1 MERPVRGRTKKTG
14 LPPGSLVHTGERK
27 SGNVTID
34 LMEYDA
40 GSLFESQLAG
50 LDACLAFR
58 EKEAITWLNVD
69 GLHDAELMNHIGT
82 CFSLHPL
89 VLEDVVSTDQ
99 RPKYED
105 FEEYLYIVVRMLRY
119 DAGMMKAKA
128 EQVSIIIS
136 QKYVLTFQE
145 GFAGDVFSGVRT
157 RLREDK
163 GRIRKMGADYL
174 AYTLLDTIVDN
185 YFVVLDQMAERI
197 ELLENELVTNPT
209 RKTLRMIHTLRGDA
223 LFLRRAVWP
232 LREVINGFIRSD
244 SQFLA
249 DATRIYLK
257 DVYDHV
263 IHATDTI
270 ETYREMLAGM
280 LDIYLS
286 SMSNRLNEVM
296 KVLTIIA
303 TIFMP
308 LTFLAGV
315 YGMNFKHNMPEIEWE
330 WGYPVLWLVMIGIAV
345 AMLIG
350 FRRKKWI

>member
-1 MERPVRGRTKKTG
+1 MERTVRGRTKKTG

-27 SGNVTID
+27 SGDVRID

-58 EKEAITWLNVD
+58 KKDTITWLNVD

-105 FEEYLYIVVRMLRY
+105 FDDYLYIVVRMLRY
-119 DAGMMKAKA
+119 DAQIMKVRA
-128 EQVSIIIS
+128 EQVSIVLS

-145 GFAGDVFSGVRT
+145 GFTGDVFEGVRT

-163 GRIRKMGADYL
+163 GRIRKMSADYL

-185 YFVVLDQMAERI
+185 YFVVLDQMGERI
-197 ELLENELVTNPT
+197 ELLEDELVANPT

-223 LFLRRAVWP
+223 LFLRKAVWP
-232 LREVINGFIRSD
+232 LREVVNGFIRGD
-244 SQFLA
+244 SPFITN
-249 DATRIYLK
+249 ATRLYLK

-263 IHATDTI
+263 IHAIDTL
-270 ETYREMLAGM
+270 ETFREMLSGM

-315 YGMNFKHNMPEIEWE
+315 YGMNFKNMPEMGWE
-330 WGYPVLWLVMIGIAV
+330 WSYAVLWMVMIGIA
-345 AMLIG
+345 AGMLII

>member
-1 MERPVRGRTKKTG
+1 MERPARGRAKKTG
-14 LPPGSLVHTGERK
+14 LPAGALMHTGERK
-27 SGNVTID
+27 SGDVRID
-34 LMEYDA
+34 LMEYNVA
-40 GSLFESQLAG
+40 SLHERQLSG
-50 LDACLAFR
+50 LDACLSFR
-58 EKEAITWLNVD
+58 HRETITWLNVD
-69 GLHDAELMNHIGT
+69 GLHDAELMGKIGS

-89 VLEDVVSTDQ
+89 VLEDVLSTDQ

-105 FEEYLYIVVRMLRY
+105 YDEYLYIVVRMLRY
-119 DAGMMKAKA
+119 DADVMKAKA
-128 EQVSIIIS
+128 EQVSIILS
-136 QKYVLTFQE
+136 QNYVLTFQE
-145 GFAGDVFSGVRT
+145 GFAGDVFEPVRT

-163 GRIRKMGADYL
+163 GRLRKMGADYL
-174 AYTLLDTIVDN
+174 AYSLLDTIVDN
-185 YFVVLDQMAERI
+185 YFIVLDQIGERI

-232 LREVINGFIRSD
+232 LREVINSFTRGDSPFIT
-244 SQFLA
+244 
-249 DATRIYLK
+249 DATRLYLK
-257 DVYDHV
+257 DVYDHT
-263 IHATDTI
+263 IHAIDTL
-270 ETYREMLAGM
+270 ETYREILSGM

-315 YGMNFKHNMPEIEWE
+315 YGMNFKHMPELAWQ
-330 WGYPVLWLVMIGIAV
+330 WSYPALWLIMIAIAGT
-345 AMLIG
+345 MLII

>member
-1 MERPVRGRTKKTG
+1 MQKNMRGRAKKAG

-27 SGNVTID
+27 RGDVNISLI
-34 LMEYDA
+34 EYDA
-40 GSLFESQLAG
+40 SSMFESQIPGMDSCLSF
-50 LDACLAFR
+50 LD
-58 EKEAITWLNVD
+58 KQTVTWLNVD
-69 GLHDAELMNHIGT
+69 GLHDADLMSRIGN
-82 CFSLHPL
+82 CFALHPL
-89 VLEDVVSTDQ
+89 VLEDVLSTDQ

-105 FEEYLYIVVRMLRY
+105 FDEYLYIVVRMLRY
-119 DAGMMKAKA
+119 DADDMKVKA
-128 EQVSIIIS
+128 EQISVILS

-145 GFAGDVFSGVRT
+145 GVAGDVFDSVRT

-185 YFVVLDQMAERI
+185 YFVILEQMGERI
-197 ELLENELVTNPT
+197 ELLENELITNPT

-223 LFLRRAVWP
+223 LFLRRTAWP
-232 LREVINGFIRSD
+232 LREVINSFTRGDSPFIT
-244 SQFLA
+244 
-249 DATRIYLK
+249 DATRVYLK
-257 DVYDHV
+257 DVYDHT
-263 IHATDTI
+263 IHAIDTL

-315 YGMNFKHNMPEIEWE
+315 YGMNFKHMPELEWE
-330 WGYPVLWLVMIGIAV
+330 WGYPVIWMIMIVIGL
-345 AMLIG
+345 AMLAA
-350 FRRKKWI
+350 FKRRKWL

>member
-1 MERPVRGRTKKTG
+1 MQKNMRGRAKKAG

-27 SGNVTID
+27 KGEVSIS
-34 LMEYDA
+34 LIEYDA
-40 GSLFESQLAG
+40 SSLFESQLPG
-50 LDACLAFR
+50 MDACFSFLD
-58 EKEAITWLNVD
+58 KQTVTWLNVD
-69 GLHDAELMNHIGT
+69 GLHDADLMSRIGS
-82 CFSLHPL
+82 CFGLHPL
-89 VLEDVVSTDQ
+89 VLEDVLSTDQ

-105 FEEYLYIVVRMLRY
+105 FDDYLYIVVRMLRY
-119 DAGMMKAKA
+119 DSDVMKVKA
-128 EQVSIIIS
+128 EQISVILS

-145 GFAGDVFSGVRT
+145 GFAGDVFDSVRA

-185 YFVVLDQMAERI
+185 YFVILEQMGERI
-197 ELLENELVTNPT
+197 ELLENELIANPN
-209 RKTLRMIHTLRGDA
+209 RKTLRMIHALRGDA
-223 LFLRRAVWP
+223 LFLRRTIWP
-232 LREVINGFIRSD
+232 LREVVNSFTRGDSPFIT
-244 SQFLA
+244 
-249 DATRIYLK
+249 DATKVYLK
-257 DVYDHV
+257 DVYDHT
-263 IHATDTI
+263 IHAIDTL

-315 YGMNFKHNMPEIEWE
+315 YGMNFEHMPELKWE
-330 WGYPVLWLVMIGIAV
+330 WGYPAIWMIMIVIGL
-345 AMLIG
+345 AMLAA
-350 FRRKKWI
+350 FKRRKWL

>member
-1 MERPVRGRTKKTG
+1 MQKNMRGRAKKAG

-27 SGNVTID
+27 IGEVKIS

-40 GSLFESQLAG
+40 ASFFESQLAAM
-50 LDACLAFR
+50 DACLALP
-58 EKEAITWLNVD
+58 EKQTVTWLNVD
-69 GLHDAELMNHIGT
+69 GLHDAELMAHLGS

-89 VLEDVVSTDQ
+89 VLEDVLSTDQ

-105 FEEYLYIVVRMLRY
+105 YDEYLYVVLRMLRY
-119 DAGMMKAKA
+119 DPTVLKVKA
-128 EQVSIIIS
+128 EQVSIVLS
-136 QKYVLTFQE
+136 QRYVLTFQE
-145 GFAGDVFSGVRT
+145 GVAGDVFDSVRM

-185 YFVVLDQMAERI
+185 YFVVLDQMGERI

-232 LREVINGFIRSD
+232 LREVINSFARGDSPFITD
-244 SQFLA
+244 G
-249 DATRIYLK
+249 TRLYLK
-257 DVYDHV
+257 DVYDHT
-263 IHATDTI
+263 IHAIDTL
-270 ETYREMLAGM
+270 ETYREMLSGM

-315 YGMNFKHNMPEIEWE
+315 YGMNFKHMPELEWQ
-330 WGYPVLWLVMIGIAV
+330 WGYPLIWTIMIVIALVMLV
-345 AMLIG
+345 A
-350 FRRKKWI
+350 FRKRKWL